1 MTTSV
6 WLDIDSNR
14 DVIANVRHALH
25 CIELAKSDPYAWKW
39 AFLALHAALQGACV
53 CHLTTTATPI
63 GVTNE
68 KDTLVWLNY
77 LEASRTTPALKPP
90 KTRIMAFPD
99 LLRALRDGKA
109 GNRPS
114 GGNTFNLSDDEFSYL
129 KRLHDEIR
137 NQFIHFAPASWS
149 IDFSGVNT
157 FASLTSRIISDIMD
171 YGWAFRLMDPDEK
184 TELRDSL
191 IILARL

>member
-90 KTRIMAFPD
+90 KTENHGFSRLAEGIAGWKSWQQAFW
-99 LLRALRDGKA
+99 RKYIQSQR
-109 GNRPS
+109 
-114 GGNTFNLSDDEFSYL
+114 
-129 KRLHDEIR
+129 
-137 NQFIHFAPASWS
+137 
-149 IDFSGVNT
+149 
-157 FASLTSRIISDIMD
+157 
-171 YGWAFRLMDPDEK
+171 
-184 TELRDSL
+184 
-191 IILARL
+191 

>member
-1 MTTSV
+1 MAASI
-6 WLDIDSNR
+6 WLDTDSNR
-14 DVIANVRHALH
+14 DVVANVRHALH
-25 CIELAKSDPYAWKW
+25 CIELAKNDPHAWKW

-63 GVTNE
+63 GVTDE
-68 KDTLVWLNY
+68 KDTLAWLDY
-77 LEASRTTPALKPP
+77 LEASRTKPALKPP

-99 LLRALRDGKA
+99 LLRALREGKA

-114 GGNTFNLSDDEFSYL
+114 GGNKFNLSDDEFSYL

-137 NQFIHFAPASWS
+137 NQFIHFAPAIWS
-149 IDFSGVNT
+149 IDFSGFTT
-157 FASLTSRIISDIMD
+157 FASLSSRVMRDIMD

-184 TELRDSL
+184 TDLHVNL
-191 IILARL
+191 IILAKL